1 MMNIFNKV
9 IMVILLIFLICISLV
24 AVFNE
29 FAGFFQWSDF
39 ALSIFNP
46 QVDIPTYITV
56 LAAIAVFAISVV
68 LLLLELY
75 RRKSRVANISSSKEG
90 NAMITLDTVASQ
102 IKNETLKVEGL
113 EDVKVKIIPKAT
125 GIIINMYAK
134 LKEDLDIPATM
145 QEIIKSAT
153 SIVSEKLGIKVIK
166 INLTTTGLAGTKK
179 EAVSEKEEKGKIEE
193 EKDEEEPKQE
203 ED

>member
-1 MMNIFNKV
+1 MNIFNKV
-9 IMVILLIFLICISLV
+9 IMILILICIICISLV

-39 ALSIFNP
+39 ALGIFNP

-56 LAAIAVFAISVV
+56 LAAIAIFAISVV
-68 LLLLELY
+68 LLLLEFY
-75 RRKSRVANISSSKEG
+75 KRKSKVANISSSKEG

-102 IKNETLKVEGL
+102 IKNETLKIEGL
-113 EDVKVKIIPKAT
+113 EDLKAKIIPKAT
-125 GIIINMYAK
+125 GIIVNMYAK
-134 LKEDLDIPATM
+134 LREDLDIPATM

-166 INLTTTGLAGTKK
+166 INLTTTGLASEKK
-179 EAVSEKEEKGKIEE
+179 EAESEKEEKGETEE
-193 EKDEEEPKQE
+193 EKNEAVPEQKEK
-203 ED
+203 

>member
-1 MMNIFNKV
+1 MNIFNKV
-9 IMVILLIFLICISLV
+9 IMVLILICLICISLV

-29 FAGFFQWSDF
+29 FAEFFQWSDF
-39 ALSIFNP
+39 AMRIFNP

-75 RRKSRVANISSSKEG
+75 RRKTKVASISSSKEG
-90 NAMITLDTVASQ
+90 NAMITLDTVAVQ
-102 IKNETLKVEGL
+102 IKNEALKVEGL
-113 EDVKVKIIPKAT
+113 DDVKVKIIPKAT

-134 LKEDLDIPATM
+134 LRENLDIPATM
-145 QEIIKSAT
+145 QEIIKSST

-166 INLTTTGLAGTKK
+166 INLTTTGLAGAKK
-179 EAVSEKEEKGKIEE
+179 EAKKEKEERIEE
-193 EKDEEEPKQE
+193 EETETVPEQE

>member
-9 IMVILLIFLICISLV
+9 IMVLILICLICISLV

-29 FAGFFQWSDF
+29 FAEFFQWSDF
-39 ALSIFNP
+39 AMRIFNP

-75 RRKSRVANISSSKEG
+75 RRKTKVASISSSKEG
-90 NAMITLDTVASQ
+90 NAMITLDTVAVQ
-102 IKNETLKVEGL
+102 IKNEALKVEGL
-113 EDVKVKIIPKAT
+113 DDVKVKIIPKAT

-134 LKEDLDIPATM
+134 LRENLDIPATM
-145 QEIIKSAT
+145 QEIIKSST

-166 INLTTTGLAGTKK
+166 INLTTTGLAGAKK
-179 EAVSEKEEKGKIEE
+179 EAKKEKEERIEE
-193 EKDEEEPKQE
+193 EETEAVPEQE

>member
-9 IMVILLIFLICISLV
+9 IMVLILICLICISLV

-29 FAGFFQWSDF
+29 FAEFFQWSDF
-39 ALSIFNP
+39 AMRIFNP

-75 RRKSRVANISSSKEG
+75 RRKTKVASISSSKEG
-90 NAMITLDTVASQ
+90 NAMITLDTVAVQ
-102 IKNETLKVEGL
+102 IKNEALKVEGL
-113 EDVKVKIIPKAT
+113 DDVKVKIIPKAT

-134 LKEDLDIPATM
+134 LRENLDIPATM
-145 QEIIKSAT
+145 QEIIKSST

-166 INLTTTGLAGTKK
+166 INLTTTGLAGAKK
-179 EAVSEKEEKGKIEE
+179 EAKKEKEERIEE
-193 EKDEEEPKQE
+193 EETETVPEQE

>member
-9 IMVILLIFLICISLV
+9 IMILILICIICISLV

-39 ALSIFNP
+39 ALGIFNP

-68 LLLLELY
+68 LLLLEFY
-75 RRKSRVANISSSKEG
+75 KRKSKVANISSSKEG

-102 IKNETLKVEGL
+102 IKNETLKIEGL
-113 EDVKVKIIPKAT
+113 EDLKAKIIPKAT
-125 GIIINMYAK
+125 GIIVNMYAK
-134 LKEDLDIPATM
+134 LREDLDIPATM

-166 INLTTTGLAGTKK
+166 INLTTTGLASEKK
-179 EAVSEKEEKGKIEE
+179 EAESEKEEKGKAEE
-193 EKDEEEPKQE
+193 EKNEAVPEQKEK
-203 ED
+203 

>member
-9 IMVILLIFLICISLV
+9 IMVLILICLICISLV

-29 FAGFFQWSDF
+29 FAEFFQWSDF
-39 ALSIFNP
+39 ALRIFNP

-75 RRKSRVANISSSKEG
+75 RRKTKVASISSSKEG
-90 NAMITLDTVASQ
+90 NAMITLDTVAIQ
-102 IKNETLKVEGL
+102 IKNEALKVEGL
-113 EDVKVKIIPKAT
+113 DDVKVKIIPKAT

-134 LKEDLDIPATM
+134 LRENLDIPATM
-145 QEIIKSAT
+145 QEIIKSST

-166 INLTTTGLAGTKK
+166 INLTTTGLAGEKK
-179 EAVSEKEEKGKIEE
+179 EAKKEEEEKIEE
-193 EKDEEEPKQE
+193 EETETVPEQE

>member
-1 MMNIFNKV
+1 MNIFNKV
-9 IMVILLIFLICISLV
+9 IMVLILICLICISLV

-29 FAGFFQWSDF
+29 FAEFFQWSDF
-39 ALSIFNP
+39 ALRIFNP

-75 RRKSRVANISSSKEG
+75 RRKTKVASISSSKEG
-90 NAMITLDTVASQ
+90 NAMITLDTVAVQ
-102 IKNETLKVEGL
+102 IKNEALKVEGL
-113 EDVKVKIIPKAT
+113 DDVKVKIIPKAT

-134 LKEDLDIPATM
+134 LRENLDIPATM
-145 QEIIKSAT
+145 QEIIKSST

-166 INLTTTGLAGTKK
+166 INLTTTGLAGAKK
-179 EAVSEKEEKGKIEE
+179 EAKKEKEERIEE
-193 EKDEEEPKQE
+193 EETETVPEQE

>member
-1 MMNIFNKV
+1 MNIFNKV
-9 IMVILLIFLICISLV
+9 IMVLILVCLIAISLV

-39 ALSIFNP
+39 ALRIFNP

-56 LAAIAVFAISVV
+56 LAAIAVFIISVV

-75 RRKSRVANISSSKEG
+75 RRKSKVANISSSKEG
-90 NAMITLDTVASQ
+90 NVMITLDTVASQ
-102 IKNETLKVEGL
+102 IRNETLKVEGL
-113 EDVKVKIIPKAT
+113 EDIKVKIMPKAT

-134 LKEDLDIPATM
+134 LKEDIDIPATM

-153 SIVSEKLGIKVIK
+153 NIASEKLGIKVIK
-166 INLTTTGLAGTKK
+166 INLTTTGLAGEKK
-179 EAVSEKEEKGKIEE
+179 EVETEKEEEKTEE
-193 EKDEEEPKQE
+193 FKNEEEPGQE

>member
-1 MMNIFNKV
+1 MNIFNKV
-9 IMVILLIFLICISLV
+9 IMILILICIICISLV

-39 ALSIFNP
+39 ALGIFNP

-56 LAAIAVFAISVV
+56 LAAIAIFAISVV
-68 LLLLELY
+68 LLLLEFY
-75 RRKSRVANISSSKEG
+75 KRKSKVANISSSKEG

-102 IKNETLKVEGL
+102 IKNEILKIEGL
-113 EDVKVKIIPKAT
+113 EDLKAKIIPKAT
-125 GIIINMYAK
+125 GIIVNMYAK
-134 LKEDLDIPATM
+134 LREDLDIPATM

-166 INLTTTGLAGTKK
+166 INLTTTGLASEKK
-179 EAVSEKEEKGKIEE
+179 EAESEKEEKGETEE
-193 EKDEEEPKQE
+193 EKNEAVPEQKEK
-203 ED
+203 